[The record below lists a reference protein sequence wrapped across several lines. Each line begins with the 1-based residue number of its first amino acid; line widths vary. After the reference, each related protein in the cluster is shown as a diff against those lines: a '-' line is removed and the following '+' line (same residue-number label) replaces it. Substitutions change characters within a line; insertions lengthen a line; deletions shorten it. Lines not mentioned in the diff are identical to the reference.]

1 VLGIGIEE
9 DYRALGLGTRLM
21 ETAIN
26 FARETETIDWLDLM
40 VFAQNKLARKLYA
53 SLVFAEI
60 SYTNDLFHIETVSI
74 DDVTMTLNVA
84 KLSK

>member
-1 VLGIGIEE
+1 
-9 DYRALGLGTRLM
+9 M

>member
-1 VLGIGIEE
+1 MLGIGIEE